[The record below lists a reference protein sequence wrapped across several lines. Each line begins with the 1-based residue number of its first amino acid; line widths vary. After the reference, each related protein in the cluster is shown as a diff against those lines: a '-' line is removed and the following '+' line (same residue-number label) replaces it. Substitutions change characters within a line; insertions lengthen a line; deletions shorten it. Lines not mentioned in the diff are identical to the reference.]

1 MKPISKIAASVSPSS
16 TLAVNALAKKMRA
29 EGKDVVGFGTGEPD
43 FATPDRICYAGIRA
57 ICDGQTKY
65 TPAAG
70 IVPLRRA
77 ICCRLQQDYGLMYD
91 ESQAV
96 VASGAKHSVYIALAV
111 LVDPGDEVILP
122 APYWTSYYEM
132 IRLAGGVPV
141 VVSAGAEQHFKIT
154 AEQLEAAVTEK
165 TKAVM
170 LNNPSNPTGAVY
182 TRAELQA
189 LADVCV
195 RRDLYIIADEIY
207 DKLIYD
213 GASFTSIPTLGED
226 VKRHTI
232 LINGVSKTYSM
243 TGWRVGYALAEK
255 PIASAMSSFLSHST
269 GAPATM
275 AQFAAQEALEG
286 PQGEVEEMRKVFEQR
301 RNYLINRM
309 NAMDGVSCPTPSGA
323 FYVMMSIE
331 QLIGKTVCG
340 VVIRDADDFA
350 KLFLEKSLV
359 AVVSC
364 TGFGAPS
371 FVRWSYATSMENIQ
385 KGMDRL
391 EQFLQALHAENGL
404 Q

>member
-1 MKPISKIAASVSPSS
+1 MKAISKIAASVSPSA

-43 FATPDRICYAGIRA
+43 FETPDRISYAGIRA

-70 IVPLRRA
+70 IVPLRKA
-77 ICCRLQQDYGLMYD
+77 VCKRLKEDYDLDYD
-91 ESQAV
+91 ETQVV
-96 VASGAKHSVYIALAV
+96 VASGAKHSVYLALAV

-122 APYWTSYYEM
+122 APYWVSYYEM
-132 IRLAGGVPV
+132 IRLVGGVPV
-141 VVSAGAEQHFKIT
+141 VVTAGEDQNFKIT
-154 AEQLEAAVTEK
+154 AEQLEAAITEK

-170 LNNPSNPTGAVY
+170 INNPSNPTGAIY
-182 TRAELQA
+182 TKEELQA

-195 RRDLYIIADEIY
+195 RHDLFIIADEIY

-213 GASFTSIPTLGED
+213 GARFTSIPTLGED
-226 VKRHTI
+226 VKAHTI

-243 TGWRVGYALAEK
+243 TGWRVGYAVAEK
-255 PIASAMSSFLSHST
+255 PVASAMSSYASHST

-275 AQFAAQEALEG
+275 AQYAAQEALEG
-286 PQGEVEEMRKVFEQR
+286 PQDEVEAMRKVFEER
-301 RNYLINRM
+301 RNYLVSRM
-309 NAMDGVSCPTPSGA
+309 NALDGVSCLTPNGA
-323 FYVMMSIE
+323 FYVMMNLE
-331 QLIGKTVCG
+331 QLFGKTIDG
-340 VVIRDADDFA
+340 EVIATADDFA
-350 KLFLEKSLV
+350 RLFLEKSMV

-364 TGFGAPS
+364 TAFGAPS

-391 EQFLQALHAENGL
+391 EQFLAKVKAQN
-404 Q
+404 

>member
-1 MKPISKIAASVSPSS
+1 MKAISKIAAAVSPSA

-43 FATPDRICYAGIRA
+43 FETPDRISYAGIRA

-70 IVPLRRA
+70 IVPLRKA
-77 ICCRLQQDYGLMYD
+77 VCKRLKEDYDLDYD
-91 ESQAV
+91 ETQVV
-96 VASGAKHSVYIALAV
+96 VASGAKHSVYLALAV

-122 APYWTSYYEM
+122 APYWVSYYEM
-132 IRLAGGVPV
+132 IRLVGGVPV
-141 VVSAGAEQHFKIT
+141 VVTAGEDQNFKIT
-154 AEQLEAAVTEK
+154 AEQLEAAITEK

-170 LNNPSNPTGAVY
+170 INNPSNPTGAIY
-182 TRAELQA
+182 TKEELQA

-195 RRDLYIIADEIY
+195 RHDLFIIADEIY

-226 VKRHTI
+226 VKAHTI

-243 TGWRVGYALAEK
+243 TGWRVGYAVAEK
-255 PIASAMSSFLSHST
+255 PVASAMSSYASHST

-275 AQFAAQEALEG
+275 AQYAAQEALEG
-286 PQGEVEEMRKVFEQR
+286 PQDEVEAMRKVFEER
-301 RNYLINRM
+301 RNYLVSRM
-309 NAMDGVSCPTPSGA
+309 NAMDGVSCLKPNGA
-323 FYVMMSIE
+323 FYVMMNLE
-331 QLIGKTVCG
+331 QLFGKTIDG
-340 VVIRDADDFA
+340 EVIATADDFA
-350 KLFLEKSLV
+350 RLFLEKSMV

-364 TGFGAPS
+364 TAFGAPS

-391 EQFLQALHAENGL
+391 EQFLAKVKAQN
-404 Q
+404 

>member
-1 MKPISKIAASVSPSS
+1 MKAISKIAAAVSPSA

-43 FATPDRICYAGIRA
+43 FETPDRISYAGIRA

-70 IVPLRRA
+70 IVPLRKA
-77 ICCRLQQDYGLMYD
+77 VCKRLKEDYDLDYD
-91 ESQAV
+91 ETQVV
-96 VASGAKHSVYIALAV
+96 VASGAKHSVYLALAV

-122 APYWTSYYEM
+122 APYWVSYYEM
-132 IRLAGGVPV
+132 IRLVGGVPV
-141 VVSAGAEQHFKIT
+141 VVTAGEDQNFKIT
-154 AEQLEAAVTEK
+154 AEQLEAAITEK

-170 LNNPSNPTGAVY
+170 INNPSNPTGAIY
-182 TRAELQA
+182 TKEELQA

-195 RRDLYIIADEIY
+195 RHDLFIIADEIY

-213 GASFTSIPTLGED
+213 GARFTSIPTLGED
-226 VKRHTI
+226 VKAHTI

-243 TGWRVGYALAEK
+243 TGWRVGYAVAEK
-255 PIASAMSSFLSHST
+255 PVASAMSSYASHST

-275 AQFAAQEALEG
+275 AQYAAQEALEG
-286 PQGEVEEMRKVFEQR
+286 PQDEVEAMRKVFEER
-301 RNYLINRM
+301 RNYLVSRM
-309 NAMDGVSCPTPSGA
+309 NAMDGVSCLKPNGA
-323 FYVMMSIE
+323 FYVMMNLE
-331 QLIGKTVCG
+331 QLFGKTIDG
-340 VVIRDADDFA
+340 EVIATADDFA
-350 KLFLEKSLV
+350 RLFLEKSMV

-364 TGFGAPS
+364 TAFGAPS

-391 EQFLQALHAENGL
+391 EQFLAKVKAQN
-404 Q
+404 

>member
-1 MKPISKIAASVSPSS
+1 MKAISKIAASVSPSA

-29 EGKDVVGFGTGEPD
+29 EGKDVIGFGTGEPD
-43 FATPDRICYAGIRA
+43 FATPDRISYAGIRA
-57 ICDGQTKY
+57 ICEGQTKY

-70 IVPLRRA
+70 IVSLRKA
-77 ICCRLQQDYGLMYD
+77 VCKRLQEDYGLEYD
-91 ESQAV
+91 ETQV
-96 VASGAKHSVYIALAV
+96 VIASGAKHSVYLALAV

-122 APYWTSYYEM
+122 APYWISYSEM
-132 IRLAGGVPV
+132 IRLVGGIPVIVTAG
-141 VVSAGAEQHFKIT
+141 EDQNFKIT

-170 LNNPSNPTGAVY
+170 INNPSNPTGSIY
-182 TRAELQA
+182 TKEELQA

-195 RRDLYIIADEIY
+195 KHDLFIIADEIY

-226 VKRHTI
+226 IKAHTI

-243 TGWRVGYALAEK
+243 TGWRVGYSVAEK
-255 PIASAMSSFLSHST
+255 FIASAMASYVSHST

-286 PQGEVEEMRKVFEQR
+286 PQDEVEAMRRVFEQR
-301 RNYLINRM
+301 RNYLVSRM
-309 NAMDGVSCPTPSGA
+309 NAMDGVSCLTPNGA
-323 FYVMMSIE
+323 FYVMMNLE
-331 QLIGKTVCG
+331 QLFGKTIDG
-340 VVIRDADDFA
+340 EVIATADDFA
-350 KLFLEKSLV
+350 RLFLEKSMV

-364 TGFGAPS
+364 TAFGAPS

-391 EQFLQALHAENGL
+391 EQFLAKVKEQN
-404 Q
+404 

>member
-1 MKPISKIAASVSPSS
+1 MKAISKIAAAVSPSA

-43 FATPDRICYAGIRA
+43 FETPDRISYAGIRA

-70 IVPLRRA
+70 IVPLRKA
-77 ICCRLQQDYGLMYD
+77 VCKRLKEDYDLDYD
-91 ESQAV
+91 ETQVV
-96 VASGAKHSVYIALAV
+96 VASGAKHSVYLALAV

-122 APYWTSYYEM
+122 APYWVSYYEM
-132 IRLAGGVPV
+132 IRLVGGVPV
-141 VVSAGAEQHFKIT
+141 VVTAGEDQNFKIT
-154 AEQLEAAVTEK
+154 AEQLEAAITEK

-170 LNNPSNPTGAVY
+170 INNPSNPTGAIY
-182 TRAELQA
+182 TKEELQA

-195 RRDLYIIADEIY
+195 RHDLFIIADEIY

-213 GASFTSIPTLGED
+213 GARFTSIPTLGED
-226 VKRHTI
+226 VKAHTI

-243 TGWRVGYALAEK
+243 TGWRVGYAVAEK
-255 PIASAMSSFLSHST
+255 PVASAMSSYASHST

-275 AQFAAQEALEG
+275 AQYAAQEALEG
-286 PQGEVEEMRKVFEQR
+286 PQDEVEAMRKVFEER
-301 RNYLINRM
+301 RNYLVSRM
-309 NAMDGVSCPTPSGA
+309 NAMDGVSCLTPNGA
-323 FYVMMSIE
+323 FYVMMNLE
-331 QLIGKTVCG
+331 QLFGKTIDG
-340 VVIRDADDFA
+340 EVIATADDFA
-350 KLFLEKSLV
+350 RLFLEKSMV

-364 TGFGAPS
+364 TAFGAAS

-391 EQFLQALHAENGL
+391 EQFLAKVKAQN
-404 Q
+404 

>member
-1 MKPISKIAASVSPSS
+1 MKAISKIAAAVSPSA

-43 FATPDRICYAGIRA
+43 FETPDRISYAGIRA

-70 IVPLRRA
+70 IVPLRKA
-77 ICCRLQQDYGLMYD
+77 VCKRLKEDYDLDYD
-91 ESQAV
+91 ETQVV
-96 VASGAKHSVYIALAV
+96 VASGAKHSVYLALAV

-122 APYWTSYYEM
+122 APYWVSYYEM
-132 IRLAGGVPV
+132 IRLVGGVPV
-141 VVSAGAEQHFKIT
+141 VVTAVEDQNFKIT
-154 AEQLEAAVTEK
+154 AEQLEAAITEK

-170 LNNPSNPTGAVY
+170 INNPSNPTGAIY
-182 TRAELQA
+182 TKEELQA

-195 RRDLYIIADEIY
+195 RHDLFIIADEIY

-213 GASFTSIPTLGED
+213 GARFTSIPTLGED
-226 VKRHTI
+226 VKAHTI

-243 TGWRVGYALAEK
+243 TGWRVGYAVAEK
-255 PIASAMSSFLSHST
+255 PVASAMSSYASHST

-275 AQFAAQEALEG
+275 AQYAAQEALEG
-286 PQGEVEEMRKVFEQR
+286 PQDEVEAMRKVFEER
-301 RNYLINRM
+301 RNYLVSRM
-309 NAMDGVSCPTPSGA
+309 NALDGVSCLTPNGA
-323 FYVMMSIE
+323 FYVMMNLE
-331 QLIGKTVCG
+331 QLFGKTIDG
-340 VVIRDADDFA
+340 EVIATADDFA
-350 KLFLEKSLV
+350 RLFLEKSMV

-364 TGFGAPS
+364 TAFGAPS

-391 EQFLQALHAENGL
+391 EQFLAKVKAQN
-404 Q
+404 

>member
-1 MKPISKIAASVSPSS
+1 MKAISKIAAAVSPSA

-43 FATPDRICYAGIRA
+43 FETPDRISYAGIRA

-70 IVPLRRA
+70 IVPLRKA
-77 ICCRLQQDYGLMYD
+77 VCKRLKEDYDLDYD
-91 ESQAV
+91 ETQVV
-96 VASGAKHSVYIALAV
+96 VASGAKHSVYLALPV

-122 APYWTSYYEM
+122 APYWVSYYEM
-132 IRLAGGVPV
+132 IRLVGGVPV
-141 VVSAGAEQHFKIT
+141 VVTAGEDQNFKIT
-154 AEQLEAAVTEK
+154 AEQLEAAITEK

-170 LNNPSNPTGAVY
+170 INNPSNPTGAIY
-182 TRAELQA
+182 TKEELQA

-195 RRDLYIIADEIY
+195 RHDLFIIADEIY

-213 GASFTSIPTLGED
+213 GARFTSIPTLGED
-226 VKRHTI
+226 VKAHTI

-243 TGWRVGYALAEK
+243 TGWRVGYAVAEK
-255 PIASAMSSFLSHST
+255 PVASAMSSYASHST

-275 AQFAAQEALEG
+275 AQYAAQEALEG
-286 PQGEVEEMRKVFEQR
+286 PQDEVEAMRKVFEER
-301 RNYLINRM
+301 RNYLVSRM
-309 NAMDGVSCPTPSGA
+309 NAMDGVSCLTPNGA
-323 FYVMMSIE
+323 FYVMMNLE
-331 QLIGKTVCG
+331 QLFGKTIDG
-340 VVIRDADDFA
+340 EVIATADDFA
-350 KLFLEKSLV
+350 RLFLEKSMV

-364 TGFGAPS
+364 TAFGAPS

-391 EQFLQALHAENGL
+391 EQFLAKVKAQN
-404 Q
+404 

>member
-1 MKPISKIAASVSPSS
+1 MKAISKIAAAVSPSA

-43 FATPDRICYAGIRA
+43 FETPDRISYAGIRA

-70 IVPLRRA
+70 IVPLRKA
-77 ICCRLQQDYGLMYD
+77 VCKRLKEDYDLDYD
-91 ESQAV
+91 ETQVV
-96 VASGAKHSVYIALAV
+96 VASGAKHSVYLALAV

-122 APYWTSYYEM
+122 APYWVSYYEM
-132 IRLAGGVPV
+132 IRLVGGVPV
-141 VVSAGAEQHFKIT
+141 VVTAGENQNFKIT
-154 AEQLEAAVTEK
+154 AEQLEAAITEK

-170 LNNPSNPTGAVY
+170 INNPSNPTGAIY
-182 TRAELQA
+182 TKEELQA

-195 RRDLYIIADEIY
+195 RHDLFIIADEIY

-226 VKRHTI
+226 VKAHTI

-243 TGWRVGYALAEK
+243 TGWRVGYAVAEK
-255 PIASAMSSFLSHST
+255 PVASAMSSYASHST

-275 AQFAAQEALEG
+275 AQYAAQEALEG
-286 PQGEVEEMRKVFEQR
+286 PQDEVEAMRKVFEER
-301 RNYLINRM
+301 RNYLVSRM
-309 NAMDGVSCPTPSGA
+309 NAMDGVSCLTPNGA
-323 FYVMMSIE
+323 FYVMMNLE
-331 QLIGKTVCG
+331 QLFGKTIDG
-340 VVIRDADDFA
+340 EVIATADDFA
-350 KLFLEKSLV
+350 RLFLEKSMV

-364 TGFGAPS
+364 TAFGAPS

-391 EQFLQALHAENGL
+391 EQFLAKVKAQN
-404 Q
+404 

>member
-1 MKPISKIAASVSPSS
+1 MKAISKIAAAVSPSA

-43 FATPDRICYAGIRA
+43 FETPDRISYAGIRA

-70 IVPLRRA
+70 IVPLRKA
-77 ICCRLQQDYGLMYD
+77 VCKRLKEDYDLDYD
-91 ESQAV
+91 ETQVV
-96 VASGAKHSVYIALAV
+96 VASGAKHSVYLALAV

-122 APYWTSYYEM
+122 APYWVSYYEM
-132 IRLAGGVPV
+132 IRLVGGVPV
-141 VVSAGAEQHFKIT
+141 VVTAGEDQNFKIT
-154 AEQLEAAVTEK
+154 AEQLEAAITEK

-170 LNNPSNPTGAVY
+170 INNPSNPTGAIY
-182 TRAELQA
+182 TKEELQA
-189 LADVCV
+189 LTDVCV
-195 RRDLYIIADEIY
+195 RHDLFIIADEIY

-226 VKRHTI
+226 VKAHTI

-243 TGWRVGYALAEK
+243 TGWRVGYAVAEK
-255 PIASAMSSFLSHST
+255 PVASAMSSYASHST

-275 AQFAAQEALEG
+275 AQYAAQEALEG
-286 PQGEVEEMRKVFEQR
+286 PQDEVEAMRKVFEER
-301 RNYLINRM
+301 RNYLVSRM
-309 NAMDGVSCPTPSGA
+309 NAMDGVSCLTPNGA
-323 FYVMMSIE
+323 FYVMMNLE
-331 QLIGKTVCG
+331 QLFGKTIDG
-340 VVIRDADDFA
+340 EVIATADDFA
-350 KLFLEKSLV
+350 RLFLEKSMV

-364 TGFGAPS
+364 TAFGAPS

-391 EQFLQALHAENGL
+391 EQFLAKVKAQN
-404 Q
+404 

>member
-1 MKPISKIAASVSPSS
+1 MKAISKIAASVSPSA

-29 EGKDVVGFGTGEPD
+29 EGKDVIGFGTGEPD
-43 FATPDRICYAGIRA
+43 FATPDRISYAGIRA
-57 ICDGQTKY
+57 ICEGQTKY

-70 IVPLRRA
+70 IVSLRKA
-77 ICCRLQQDYGLMYD
+77 VCKRLQEDYGLEYD
-91 ESQAV
+91 ETQV
-96 VASGAKHSVYIALAV
+96 VIASGAKHSVYLALAV

-122 APYWTSYYEM
+122 APYWISYSEM
-132 IRLAGGVPV
+132 IRLVGGVPV
-141 VVSAGAEQHFKIT
+141 IVTAGEDQNFKIT

-170 LNNPSNPTGAVY
+170 INNPSNPTGSIY
-182 TRAELQA
+182 TKEELQA

-195 RRDLYIIADEIY
+195 KHDLFIIADEIY

-226 VKRHTI
+226 IKAHTI

-243 TGWRVGYALAEK
+243 TGWRVGYSVAEK
-255 PIASAMSSFLSHST
+255 SIASAMASYVSHST

-286 PQGEVEEMRKVFEQR
+286 PQDEVEAMRRVFEQR
-301 RNYLINRM
+301 RNYLVSRM
-309 NAMDGVSCPTPSGA
+309 NAMDGVSCLTPNGA
-323 FYVMMSIE
+323 FYVMMNLE
-331 QLIGKTVCG
+331 QLFGKTIDG
-340 VVIRDADDFA
+340 EVIATADDFA
-350 KLFLEKSLV
+350 RLFLEKSMV

-364 TGFGAPS
+364 TAFGAPS

-391 EQFLQALHAENGL
+391 EQFLAKVKEQN
-404 Q
+404 

>member
-1 MKPISKIAASVSPSS
+1 MKAISKIAAAVSPSA

-43 FATPDRICYAGIRA
+43 FETPDRISYAGIRA

-70 IVPLRRA
+70 IVPLRKAVCKRMKE
-77 ICCRLQQDYGLMYD
+77 DYDLDYD
-91 ESQAV
+91 ETQVV
-96 VASGAKHSVYIALAV
+96 VASGAKHSVYLALAV

-122 APYWTSYYEM
+122 APYWVSYYEM
-132 IRLAGGVPV
+132 IRLVGGVPV
-141 VVSAGAEQHFKIT
+141 VVTAGEDQNFKIT
-154 AEQLEAAVTEK
+154 AEQLEAAITEK

-170 LNNPSNPTGAVY
+170 INNPSNPTGAIY
-182 TRAELQA
+182 TKEELQA

-195 RRDLYIIADEIY
+195 RHDLFIIADEIY

-213 GASFTSIPTLGED
+213 GARFTSIPTLGED
-226 VKRHTI
+226 VKAHTI

-243 TGWRVGYALAEK
+243 TGWRVGYAVAEK
-255 PIASAMSSFLSHST
+255 PVASAMSSYASHST

-275 AQFAAQEALEG
+275 AQYAAQEALEG
-286 PQGEVEEMRKVFEQR
+286 PQDEVEAMRKVFEER
-301 RNYLINRM
+301 RNYLVSRM
-309 NAMDGVSCPTPSGA
+309 NAMDGVSCLTPNGA
-323 FYVMMSIE
+323 FYVMMNLE
-331 QLIGKTVCG
+331 QLFGKTIDG
-340 VVIRDADDFA
+340 EVIATADDFA
-350 KLFLEKSLV
+350 RLFLEKSMV

-364 TGFGAPS
+364 TAFGAPS

-391 EQFLQALHAENGL
+391 EQFLAKVKAQN
-404 Q
+404 

>member
-1 MKPISKIAASVSPSS
+1 MKAISKIAAAVSPSA

-43 FATPDRICYAGIRA
+43 FETPDRISYAGIRA

-70 IVPLRRA
+70 IVPLRKA
-77 ICCRLQQDYGLMYD
+77 VCKRLKEDYDLDYD
-91 ESQAV
+91 ETQVV
-96 VASGAKHSVYIALAV
+96 VASGAKHSVYLALAV

-122 APYWTSYYEM
+122 APYWVSYYEM
-132 IRLAGGVPV
+132 IRLVGGVPV
-141 VVSAGAEQHFKIT
+141 VVTAGEDQNFKIT
-154 AEQLEAAVTEK
+154 AEQLEAAITEK

-170 LNNPSNPTGAVY
+170 INNPSNPTGAIY
-182 TRAELQA
+182 TKEELQA

-195 RRDLYIIADEIY
+195 RHDLFIIADEIY

-213 GASFTSIPTLGED
+213 GARFMSIPTLGED
-226 VKRHTI
+226 VKAHTI

-243 TGWRVGYALAEK
+243 TGWRVGYAVAEK
-255 PIASAMSSFLSHST
+255 PVASAMSSYASHST

-275 AQFAAQEALEG
+275 AQYAAQEALEG
-286 PQGEVEEMRKVFEQR
+286 PQDEVEAMRKVFEER
-301 RNYLINRM
+301 RNYLVSRM
-309 NAMDGVSCPTPSGA
+309 NAMDGVSCLTPNGA
-323 FYVMMSIE
+323 FYVMMNLE
-331 QLIGKTVCG
+331 QLFGKTIDG
-340 VVIRDADDFA
+340 EVIATADDFA
-350 KLFLEKSLV
+350 RLFLEKSMV

-364 TGFGAPS
+364 TAFGAPS

-391 EQFLQALHAENGL
+391 EQFLAKVKAQN
-404 Q
+404 

>member
-1 MKPISKIAASVSPSS
+1 MKAISKIAAAVSPSA

-43 FATPDRICYAGIRA
+43 FETPDRISYAGIRA

-65 TPAAG
+65 TPVAG
-70 IVPLRRA
+70 IVPLRKA
-77 ICCRLQQDYGLMYD
+77 VCKRLKEDYDLDYD
-91 ESQAV
+91 ETQVV
-96 VASGAKHSVYIALAV
+96 VASGAKHSVYLALAV

-122 APYWTSYYEM
+122 APYWVSYYEM
-132 IRLAGGVPV
+132 IRLVGGVPV
-141 VVSAGAEQHFKIT
+141 VVTAGEDQNFKIT
-154 AEQLEAAVTEK
+154 AEQLEAAITEK

-170 LNNPSNPTGAVY
+170 INNPSNPTGAIY
-182 TRAELQA
+182 TKEELQA

-195 RRDLYIIADEIY
+195 RHDLFIIADEIY

-226 VKRHTI
+226 VKAHTI

-243 TGWRVGYALAEK
+243 TGWRVGYAVAEK
-255 PIASAMSSFLSHST
+255 PVASAMSSYASHST

-275 AQFAAQEALEG
+275 AQYAAQEALEG
-286 PQGEVEEMRKVFEQR
+286 PQDEVEAMRKVFEER
-301 RNYLINRM
+301 RNYLVSRM
-309 NAMDGVSCPTPSGA
+309 NAMDGVSCLTPNGA
-323 FYVMMSIE
+323 FYVMMNLE
-331 QLIGKTVCG
+331 QLFGKTIDG
-340 VVIRDADDFA
+340 EVIATADDFA
-350 KLFLEKSLV
+350 RLFLEKSMV

-364 TGFGAPS
+364 TAFGAPS

-391 EQFLQALHAENGL
+391 EQFLAKVKAQN
-404 Q
+404 

>member
-1 MKPISKIAASVSPSS
+1 MKAISKIAAAVSPSA

-43 FATPDRICYAGIRA
+43 FETPDRISYAGIRA

-70 IVPLRRA
+70 IVPLRKA
-77 ICCRLQQDYGLMYD
+77 VCKRLKEDYDLDYD
-91 ESQAV
+91 ETQVV
-96 VASGAKHSVYIALAV
+96 VASGAKHSVYLALAV

-122 APYWTSYYEM
+122 APYWVSYYEM
-132 IRLAGGVPV
+132 IRLVGGVPV
-141 VVSAGAEQHFKIT
+141 VVTAGEDQNFKIT
-154 AEQLEAAVTEK
+154 AEQLEAAITEK

-170 LNNPSNPTGAVY
+170 INNPSNPTGAIY
-182 TRAELQA
+182 TKEELQA

-195 RRDLYIIADEIY
+195 RHDLFIIADEIY

-226 VKRHTI
+226 VKAHTI

-243 TGWRVGYALAEK
+243 TGWRVGYAFAEK
-255 PIASAMSSFLSHST
+255 PVASAMSSYASHST

-275 AQFAAQEALEG
+275 AQYAAQEALEG
-286 PQGEVEEMRKVFEQR
+286 PQDEVEAMRKVFEER
-301 RNYLINRM
+301 RNYLVSRM
-309 NAMDGVSCPTPSGA
+309 NAMDGVSCLTPNGA
-323 FYVMMSIE
+323 FYVMMNLE
-331 QLIGKTVCG
+331 QLFGKTIDG
-340 VVIRDADDFA
+340 EVIATADDFA
-350 KLFLEKSLV
+350 RLFLEKSMV

-364 TGFGAPS
+364 TAFGAPS

-391 EQFLQALHAENGL
+391 EQFLAKVKAQN
-404 Q
+404 

>member
-1 MKPISKIAASVSPSS
+1 MKAISKIAASVSPSA

-29 EGKDVVGFGTGEPD
+29 EGKDVIGFGTGEPD
-43 FATPDRICYAGIRA
+43 FATPDRISYAGIRA

-70 IVPLRRA
+70 IVPLRKA
-77 ICCRLQQDYGLMYD
+77 VCKRLKEDYGLEYD
-91 ESQAV
+91 ETQV
-96 VASGAKHSVYIALAV
+96 VIASGAKHSVYLALAV

-122 APYWTSYYEM
+122 APYWVSYSEM
-132 IRLAGGVPV
+132 IRLVGGIPV
-141 VVSAGAEQHFKIT
+141 VVTAGEDQNFKIT
-154 AEQLEAAVTEK
+154 AAQLEAAVTEK

-170 LNNPSNPTGAVY
+170 INNPSNPTGSIY
-182 TRAELQA
+182 TKEELQA

-195 RRDLYIIADEIY
+195 KHDLFIIADEIY

-226 VKRHTI
+226 IKAHTI

-243 TGWRVGYALAEK
+243 TGWRVGYSVAEK
-255 PIASAMSSFLSHST
+255 SIASAMSSYVSHST

-275 AQFAAQEALEG
+275 AQYAAQEALEG
-286 PQGEVEEMRKVFEQR
+286 PQDEVEAMRKVFEQR
-301 RNYLINRM
+301 RNYLVSRM
-309 NAMDGVSCPTPSGA
+309 NAMDGVSCLTPNGA
-323 FYVMMSIE
+323 FYVMMNLE
-331 QLIGKTVCG
+331 QLFGKTIDG
-340 VVIRDADDFA
+340 EMIETADDFA
-350 KLFLEKSLV
+350 RLFLEKSMV

-364 TGFGAPS
+364 TAFGAPS

-391 EQFLQALHAENGL
+391 EQFLARVKEQN
-404 Q
+404 

>member
-1 MKPISKIAASVSPSS
+1 MKAISKIAAAVSPSA

-43 FATPDRICYAGIRA
+43 FETPDRISYAGIRA

-70 IVPLRRA
+70 IVPLRKA
-77 ICCRLQQDYGLMYD
+77 VCKRLKEDYDLDYD
-91 ESQAV
+91 ETQVV
-96 VASGAKHSVYIALAV
+96 VASGAKHSVYLALAV

-122 APYWTSYYEM
+122 APYWVSYSEM
-132 IRLAGGVPV
+132 VKQAGAVPV
-141 VVSAGAEQHFKIT
+141 IVTAEEDQNFKIT
-154 AEQLEAAVTEK
+154 AEQLEAAITEK

-170 LNNPSNPTGAVY
+170 INNPSNPTGAIY
-182 TRAELQA
+182 TKEELQA

-195 RRDLYIIADEIY
+195 RHDLFIIADEIY

-213 GASFTSIPTLGED
+213 GASFTSIPTLDEE
-226 VKRHTI
+226 VKAHTI

-243 TGWRVGYALAEK
+243 TGWRVGYAVAEK
-255 PIASAMSSFLSHST
+255 PVASAMSSYASHST

-275 AQFAAQEALEG
+275 AQYAAQEALEG
-286 PQGEVEEMRKVFEQR
+286 PQDEVEAMRKVFEER
-301 RNYLINRM
+301 RNYLVSRM
-309 NAMDGVSCPTPSGA
+309 NAMDGVSCLTPNGA
-323 FYVMMSIE
+323 FYVMMNLE
-331 QLIGKTVCG
+331 QLFGKTIDG
-340 VVIRDADDFA
+340 EVIATADDFA
-350 KLFLEKSLV
+350 RLFLEKSMV

-364 TGFGAPS
+364 TAFGAPS

-391 EQFLQALHAENGL
+391 EQFLAKVKAQN
-404 Q
+404 

>member
-1 MKPISKIAASVSPSS
+1 MKAISKIAAAVSPSA

-43 FATPDRICYAGIRA
+43 FETPDRISYAGIRA

-70 IVPLRRA
+70 IVPLRKA
-77 ICCRLQQDYGLMYD
+77 VCKRLKEDYDLDYD
-91 ESQAV
+91 ETRVV
-96 VASGAKHSVYIALAV
+96 VASGAKHSVYLALAV

-122 APYWTSYYEM
+122 APYWVSYYEM
-132 IRLAGGVPV
+132 IRLVGGVPV
-141 VVSAGAEQHFKIT
+141 VVTAGEDQNFKIT
-154 AEQLEAAVTEK
+154 AEQLEAAITEK

-170 LNNPSNPTGAVY
+170 INNPSNPTGAIY
-182 TRAELQA
+182 TKEELQA

-195 RRDLYIIADEIY
+195 RHDLFIIADEIY

-213 GASFTSIPTLGED
+213 GARFTSIPTLGED
-226 VKRHTI
+226 VKAHTI

-243 TGWRVGYALAEK
+243 TGWRVGYAVAEK
-255 PIASAMSSFLSHST
+255 PVASAMSSYASHST

-275 AQFAAQEALEG
+275 AQYAAQEALEG
-286 PQGEVEEMRKVFEQR
+286 PQDEVEAMRKVFEER
-301 RNYLINRM
+301 RNYLVSRM
-309 NAMDGVSCPTPSGA
+309 NAMDGVSCLTPNGA
-323 FYVMMSIE
+323 FYVMMNLE
-331 QLIGKTVCG
+331 QLFGKTIDG
-340 VVIRDADDFA
+340 EVIATADDFA
-350 KLFLEKSLV
+350 RLFLEKSMV

-364 TGFGAPS
+364 TAFGAPS

-391 EQFLQALHAENGL
+391 EQFLAKVKAQN
-404 Q
+404 

>member
-1 MKPISKIAASVSPSS
+1 MKAISKIAAAVSPSA

-43 FATPDRICYAGIRA
+43 FETPDRISYAGIRA

-70 IVPLRRA
+70 IVPLRKA
-77 ICCRLQQDYGLMYD
+77 VCKRLKEDYDLDYD
-91 ESQAV
+91 ETQVV
-96 VASGAKHSVYIALAV
+96 VASGAKHSVYLALAV

-122 APYWTSYYEM
+122 APYWVSYYEM
-132 IRLAGGVPV
+132 IRLVGGVPV
-141 VVSAGAEQHFKIT
+141 VVTAGEDQNFKIT
-154 AEQLEAAVTEK
+154 AEQLEVAITEK

-170 LNNPSNPTGAVY
+170 INNPSNPTGAIY
-182 TRAELQA
+182 TKEELQA

-195 RRDLYIIADEIY
+195 RHDLFIIADEIY

-226 VKRHTI
+226 VKAHTI

-243 TGWRVGYALAEK
+243 TGWRVGYAVAEK
-255 PIASAMSSFLSHST
+255 PVASAMSSYASHST

-275 AQFAAQEALEG
+275 AQYAAQEALEG
-286 PQGEVEEMRKVFEQR
+286 PQDEVEAMRKVFEER
-301 RNYLINRM
+301 RNYLVSRM
-309 NAMDGVSCPTPSGA
+309 NAMDGVSCLTPNGA
-323 FYVMMSIE
+323 FYVMMNLE
-331 QLIGKTVCG
+331 QLFGKTIDG
-340 VVIRDADDFA
+340 EVIATADDFA
-350 KLFLEKSLV
+350 RLFLEKSMV

-364 TGFGAPS
+364 TAFGAPS

-385 KGMDRL
+385 KGLDRL
-391 EQFLQALHAENGL
+391 EQFLAKVKAQN
-404 Q
+404 

>member
-1 MKPISKIAASVSPSS
+1 MKAISKIAAAVSPSA

-43 FATPDRICYAGIRA
+43 FETPDRISYAGIRA

-70 IVPLRRA
+70 TVPLRKA
-77 ICCRLQQDYGLMYD
+77 VCKRLKEDYDLDYD
-91 ESQAV
+91 ETQVV
-96 VASGAKHSVYIALAV
+96 VASGAKHSVYLALAV

-122 APYWTSYYEM
+122 APYWVSYYEM
-132 IRLAGGVPV
+132 IRLVGGVPV
-141 VVSAGAEQHFKIT
+141 VVTAGENQNFKIT
-154 AEQLEAAVTEK
+154 AEQLEAAITEK

-170 LNNPSNPTGAVY
+170 INNPSNPTGAIY
-182 TRAELQA
+182 TKEELQA

-195 RRDLYIIADEIY
+195 RHDLFIIADEIY

-226 VKRHTI
+226 VKAHTI

-243 TGWRVGYALAEK
+243 TGWRVGYAVAEK
-255 PIASAMSSFLSHST
+255 PVASAMSSYASHST

-275 AQFAAQEALEG
+275 AQYAAQEALEG
-286 PQGEVEEMRKVFEQR
+286 PQDEVEAMRKVFEER
-301 RNYLINRM
+301 RNYLVSRM
-309 NAMDGVSCPTPSGA
+309 NAMDGVSCLTPNGA
-323 FYVMMSIE
+323 FYVMMNLE
-331 QLIGKTVCG
+331 QLFGKTIDG
-340 VVIRDADDFA
+340 EVIATADDFA
-350 KLFLEKSLV
+350 RLFLEKSMV

-364 TGFGAPS
+364 TAFGAPS

-391 EQFLQALHAENGL
+391 EQFLAKVKAQN
-404 Q
+404 

>member
-1 MKPISKIAASVSPSS
+1 MKAISKIAASVSPSA

-29 EGKDVVGFGTGEPD
+29 EGKDVIGFGTGEPD
-43 FATPDRICYAGIRA
+43 FATPDRISYAGIRA

-70 IVPLRRA
+70 IVPLRKA
-77 ICCRLQQDYGLMYD
+77 VCKRLKEDYGLEYD
-91 ESQAV
+91 ETQV
-96 VASGAKHSVYIALAV
+96 VIASGAKHSVYLALAV

-122 APYWTSYYEM
+122 APYWVSYSEM
-132 IRLAGGVPV
+132 IRLVGGIPV
-141 VVSAGAEQHFKIT
+141 VVTAGEDQNFKIT
-154 AEQLEAAVTEK
+154 AAQLEAAVTEK

-170 LNNPSNPTGAVY
+170 INNPSNPTGSIY
-182 TRAELQA
+182 TKEELQA

-195 RRDLYIIADEIY
+195 KHDLFIIADEIY

-226 VKRHTI
+226 IKAHTI

-243 TGWRVGYALAEK
+243 TGWRVGYSVAEK
-255 PIASAMSSFLSHST
+255 SIASAMSSYVSHST

-275 AQFAAQEALEG
+275 AQYAAQEALEG
-286 PQGEVEEMRKVFEQR
+286 PQDEVEAMRKVLEQR
-301 RNYLINRM
+301 RNYLVSRM
-309 NAMDGVSCPTPSGA
+309 NAMDGVSCLTPNGA
-323 FYVMMSIE
+323 FYVMMNLE
-331 QLIGKTVCG
+331 QLFGKTIDG
-340 VVIRDADDFA
+340 EMIETADDFA
-350 KLFLEKSLV
+350 RLFLEKSMV

-364 TGFGAPS
+364 TAFGAPS

-391 EQFLQALHAENGL
+391 EQFLAKVKEQN
-404 Q
+404 

>member
-1 MKPISKIAASVSPSS
+1 MKAISKIAASVSPSA

-29 EGKDVVGFGTGEPD
+29 EGKDVIGFGTGEPD
-43 FATPDRICYAGIRA
+43 FATPDRISYVGIRA
-57 ICDGQTKY
+57 ICEGQTKY

-70 IVPLRRA
+70 IVSLRKA
-77 ICCRLQQDYGLMYD
+77 VCKRLQEDYGLEYD
-91 ESQAV
+91 ETQV
-96 VASGAKHSVYIALAV
+96 VIASGAKHSVYLALAV

-122 APYWTSYYEM
+122 APYWISYSEM
-132 IRLAGGVPV
+132 IRLVGGIPVIVTAG
-141 VVSAGAEQHFKIT
+141 EDQNFKIT

-170 LNNPSNPTGAVY
+170 INNPSNPTGSIY
-182 TRAELQA
+182 TKEELQT

-195 RRDLYIIADEIY
+195 KHDLFIIADEIY

-226 VKRHTI
+226 IKAHTI

-243 TGWRVGYALAEK
+243 TGWRVGYSVAEK
-255 PIASAMSSFLSHST
+255 SIASAMASYVSHST

-286 PQGEVEEMRKVFEQR
+286 PQDEVEAMRRVFEQR
-301 RNYLINRM
+301 RNYLVSRM
-309 NAMDGVSCPTPSGA
+309 NAMDGVSCLTPNGA
-323 FYVMMSIE
+323 FYVMMNLE
-331 QLIGKTVCG
+331 QLFGKTIDG
-340 VVIRDADDFA
+340 EVIATADDFA
-350 KLFLEKSLV
+350 RLFLEKSMV

-364 TGFGAPS
+364 TAFGAPS

-391 EQFLQALHAENGL
+391 EQFLAKVKEQN
-404 Q
+404 

>member
-1 MKPISKIAASVSPSS
+1 MKAISKIAAAVSPSA

-43 FATPDRICYAGIRA
+43 FETPDRISYAGIRA

-70 IVPLRRA
+70 IVPLRKA
-77 ICCRLQQDYGLMYD
+77 VCKRLKEDYDLDYD
-91 ESQAV
+91 ETQVV
-96 VASGAKHSVYIALAV
+96 VASGAKHSVYLALAV

-122 APYWTSYYEM
+122 APYWVSYYEM
-132 IRLAGGVPV
+132 IRLVGGVPV
-141 VVSAGAEQHFKIT
+141 VVTAGEDQNFKIT
-154 AEQLEAAVTEK
+154 AEQLEAAITEK

-170 LNNPSNPTGAVY
+170 INNPSNPTGAIY
-182 TRAELQA
+182 TKEELQA

-195 RRDLYIIADEIY
+195 RHDLFIIADEIY

-213 GASFTSIPTLGED
+213 GASFTSIPTLGEE
-226 VKRHTI
+226 VKAHTI

-243 TGWRVGYALAEK
+243 TGWRVGYAVAEK
-255 PIASAMSSFLSHST
+255 PVASAMSSYASHST

-275 AQFAAQEALEG
+275 AQYAAQEALEG
-286 PQGEVEEMRKVFEQR
+286 PQDEVEAMRKVFEER
-301 RNYLINRM
+301 RNYLVSRM
-309 NAMDGVSCPTPSGA
+309 NAMDGVSCLTPNGA
-323 FYVMMSIE
+323 FYVMMNLE
-331 QLIGKTVCG
+331 QLFGKTIDG
-340 VVIRDADDFA
+340 EVIATADDFA
-350 KLFLEKSLV
+350 RLFLEKSMV

-364 TGFGAPS
+364 TAFGAPS

-391 EQFLQALHAENGL
+391 EQFLAKVKAQN
-404 Q
+404 

>member
-1 MKPISKIAASVSPSS
+1 MKAISKIAASVSPSA

-29 EGKDVVGFGTGEPD
+29 EGKDVIGFGTGEPD
-43 FATPDRICYAGIRA
+43 FATPDRISYAGIRA
-57 ICDGQTKY
+57 ICEGQTKY

-70 IVPLRRA
+70 IVSLRKA
-77 ICCRLQQDYGLMYD
+77 VCKRLQEDYGLEYD
-91 ESQAV
+91 ETQV
-96 VASGAKHSVYIALAV
+96 VIASGAKHSVYLALAV

-122 APYWTSYYEM
+122 APYWISYSEM
-132 IRLAGGVPV
+132 IRLVGGIPVIVTAG
-141 VVSAGAEQHFKIT
+141 EDQNFKIT

-170 LNNPSNPTGAVY
+170 INNPSNPTGSIY
-182 TRAELQA
+182 TKEELQA

-195 RRDLYIIADEIY
+195 KHDLFIIADEIY

-213 GASFTSIPTLGED
+213 GASFTSIPTLGKD
-226 VKRHTI
+226 IKAHTI

-243 TGWRVGYALAEK
+243 TGWRVGYSVAEK
-255 PIASAMSSFLSHST
+255 SIASAMASYVSHST

-286 PQGEVEEMRKVFEQR
+286 PQDEVEAMRRVFEQR
-301 RNYLINRM
+301 RNYLVSRM
-309 NAMDGVSCPTPSGA
+309 NAMDGVSCLTPNGA
-323 FYVMMSIE
+323 FYVMMNLE
-331 QLIGKTVCG
+331 QLFGKTIDG
-340 VVIRDADDFA
+340 EVIATADDFA
-350 KLFLEKSLV
+350 RLFLEKSMV

-364 TGFGAPS
+364 TAFGAPS

-391 EQFLQALHAENGL
+391 EQFLAKVKEQN
-404 Q
+404 